1 MVAIVYYIIYKIQVS
16 NYITVFCSL
25 NFFQKMVDI
34 LRYQEYNLEKHIK
47 HIKIV
52 GKEND
57 MSNIYKGT
65 LGLIGNTPLVEV
77 TNVEKELGLEATVLV
92 KLEYFNPAGSV
103 KDRIAKAMIE
113 DAEEEGILKEGS
125 VIIEP
130 TSGNTGIG
138 LASIA
143 AAKGYRIILTMPETM
158 SVERRNILKAY
169 GAELVL
175 TDGTKGMKGAIA
187 RAEELAKEIEGS
199 FIPGQFVNP
208 ANPAIHKATTG
219 PEIWNDT
226 DGAVD
231 IFVAGVGT
239 GGTLT
244 GTGEYLKSQN
254 PDVKVIAVEP
264 AGSPVLS
271 EGKGGPHKIQGIGAG
286 FVPDVL
292 NTKIYDEIIKV
303 ENDDAFE
310 EAKLLAKKE
319 GVLVG
324 ISSGAALHA
333 AIELA
338 KRPENKG
345 KTIVALLPDTG
356 DRYYSTPLFTE

>member
-1 MVAIVYYIIYKIQVS
+1 MA
-16 NYITVFCSL
+16 
-25 NFFQKMVDI
+25 
-34 LRYQEYNLEKHIK
+34 
-47 HIKIV
+47 
-52 GKEND
+52 
-57 MSNIYKGT
+57 NIYKGT

-77 TNVEKELGLEATVLV
+77 TNVEKNLGLEATVLV

-113 DAEEEGILKEGS
+113 DAEEKGILKEGS

-175 TDGTKGMKGAIA
+175 TEGAKGMKGAIA
-187 RAEELAKEIEGS
+187 KAEELAKEIPNS

-208 ANPAIHKATTG
+208 ANPAIHRKTTG

-226 DGAVD
+226 DGNVD

-244 GTGEYLKSQN
+244 GTGEYLKSQK
-254 PDVKVIAVEP
+254 PDVKIVAVEP

-292 NTKIYDEIIKV
+292 NTNVYDEIIKI
-303 ENDDAFE
+303 ENDDAFAT
-310 EAKLLAKKE
+310 AKLLAKQE

-356 DRYYSTPLFTE
+356 DRYYSTPLFAE